1 MEKISQPSHC
11 PEMLFFLC
19 RMLAGHLRAL
29 CWATMGLELIKMPLA
44 EAEFVAQIYSHLCD
58 TANKKKQH
66 YESCSEEAA
75 HTAVRTLIDLGVLL
89 EEWQK
94 EGVFLTVSPLF
105 QLSENRQKLHRF
117 ISQYLYN

>member
-1 MEKISQPSHC
+1 MISQPSQC

-19 RMLAGHLRAL
+19 SMLAGHLRAL
-29 CWATMGLELIKMPLA
+29 CWTTSGLDLLHTPLP
-44 EAEFVAQIYSHLCD
+44 EAEFMAQIHFHLCD
-58 TANKKKQH
+58 AANKKKQH

-89 EEWQK
+89 EEQQK
-94 EGVFLTVSPLF
+94 GGVLLGVSPLF
-105 QLSENRQKLHRF
+105 QLSENRKKLHRF